1 MDWPNFGW
9 NVAVEFIGLAIG
21 VPVTIYVIDKLIR
34 KREEKRW
41 LGLKALVKED
51 TMRITNAIITSIRN
65 ALDISPYE
73 ALQIKSFVGLS
84 AEESDRRTK
93 EFGERIIANFKES
106 YHRKLLEMEPIKWK
120 KMLNDFA
127 DLQYNTSKTFSLYA
141 VHLEPELAKHLILVR
156 NNLFSIQF
164 QYAVRLSPFDDPLE
178 NISNTPNLMEI
189 RKTAADKIYEL
200 IVSTLKLRSS
210 AEKMQ

>member
-41 LGLKALVKED
+41 LGLKALIKED
-51 TMRITNAIITSIRN
+51 TMRITNAIIFSIQN
-65 ALDISPYE
+65 ALGISPYE
-73 ALQIKSFVGLS
+73 ALGINSFVGLS

-120 KMLNDFA
+120 KMFNDFA
-127 DLQYNTSKTFSLYA
+127 NLQDSTSKIFLLYA
-141 VHLEPELAKHLILVR
+141 AHLEPELAKHLILVR
-156 NNLFSIQF
+156 NNLFSTQF
-164 QYAVRLSPFDDPLE
+164 KRVVCPSAFGDSLE

-189 RKTAADKIYEL
+189 RKTTADKIYEL
-200 IVSTLKLRSS
+200 IVSTLRLRS
-210 AEKMQ
+210 